1 MEIPSFDEV
10 ARFHGHRCP
19 GLALGYRAAEA
30 GLADLSVS
38 RPADEELVCI
48 VENDAC
54 GVDAVQ
60 YAAGCTLGK
69 GNLIYRDYGKHAYT
83 FIDRRTGKAVRVS
96 QRPEFSSGRIDPRA
110 SELRARVHAGVATPE
125 EEKELRSR
133 SDKVIA
139 AILSMPADEIFLIR
153 NVSEKLPEE
162 ARIFPS
168 VPCTVCGELVSESKA
183 RIRAGKVVCIPCSGE
198 YTRGW

>member
-30 GLADLSVS
+30 GLAELSVS

-83 FIDRRTGKAVRVS
+83 FLDRRTGKAVRVS

-110 SELRARVHAGVATPE
+110 SELRAKVNAGTATSE
-125 EEKELRSR
+125 EQREYRSR
-133 SDKVIA
+133 SDQVIA
-139 AILSMPADEIFLIR
+139 AILSMPAAEIFTIR
-153 NVSEKLPEE
+153 SVSEKPPEE
-162 ARIFPS
+162 ARIFSS
-168 VPCTVCGELVSESKA
+168 VPCARCGELVSESRA
-183 RIRAGKVVCIPCSGE
+183 RICKGKVVCIPCSEE